1 MAASK
6 KAAKEPKEKR
16 APAARKPRKKKN
28 EADAGS
34 RGLSATDLAEGSVPG
49 EVATLTKNIGADGGS
64 VLGAY
69 REPLGGH
76 WTILA
81 GLPIEK
87 VEPTP
92 FQRDL
97 SDAHVARLTDVV
109 NKLGRFLDPLITVRT
124 EKGIYWTPNGNHRLH
139 AMKRLGAKSIIA
151 LVVPDTDV
159 AYKILAMNTEKA
171 HNVKEKAMEVI
182 RMARSLSELGDGKES
197 DYAFEFE
204 EPWYLTLGVCYEKN
218 GRFSGGAYSSIL
230 RRIDG
235 FIEAG
240 LTKSLATREKR
251 AAQLLELDE
260 AVAAAV
266 KALKEKGFESPY
278 LKNFVV
284 SRVNYLKFVKGDM
297 PAYDDA
303 MEKILASAKKF
314 DAGKI
319 NKDDVAK
326 SGGGPAEGAEGE

>member
-1 MAASK
+1 MAATK
-6 KAAKEPKEKR
+6 KAAKEPKEKKP
-16 APAARKPRKKKN
+16 AAARKPRKKKN
-28 EADAGS
+28 EAEPGS
-34 RGLSATDLAEGSVPG
+34 RGLAAADVAIEASGDAAALAKKIAE
-49 EVATLTKNIGADGGS
+49 DGGS
-64 VLGAY
+64 VIGAY
-69 REPLGGH
+69 KDPLGGH
-76 WTILA
+76 ETLIA
-81 GLPIEK
+81 ALPIEK

-109 NKLGRFLDPLITVRT
+109 NKLGRFLDPVITVRT
-124 EKGIYWTPNGNHRLH
+124 EQGVYWTPNGNHRLH
-139 AMKRLGAKSIIA
+139 AMKRLGAKALVA
-151 LVVPDTDV
+151 LVVPDEQV

-182 RMARSLSELGDGKES
+182 RMARSLADLGDQKETE
-197 DYAFEFE
+197 YAFEFE
-204 EPWYLTLGVCYEKN
+204 EPWFLTLGLCYEKN

-235 FIEAG
+235 F
-240 LTKSLATREKR
+240 LDQPVSKSLPVREKR
-251 AAQLLELDE
+251 ADQLMELDA

-297 PAYDDA
+297 PPYDDA

-314 DAGKI
+314 DAGKV
-319 NKDDVAK
+319 KQDDVAR
-326 SGGGPAEGAEGE
+326 SGGGPVEEGAGE

>member
-1 MAASK
+1 MAAGK
-6 KAAKEPKEKR
+6 KEAKEKK

-28 EADAGS
+28 EAEPGS
-34 RGLSATDLAEGSVPG
+34 RGLAAPDLADGSAPG
-49 EVATLTKNIGADGGS
+49 DVAELTRRIGEDGGA

-69 REPLGGH
+69 KEPLGGH

-81 GLPIEK
+81 GLPLEK

-97 SDAHVARLTDVV
+97 SDSHVARLTDVV
-109 NKLGRFLDPLITVRT
+109 NKLDRFLDPVITVRT
-124 EKGIYWTPNGNHRLH
+124 DKGVYWTPNGNHRLH

-151 LVVPDTDV
+151 LVVPDSEV

-182 RMARSLSELGDGKES
+182 RMARSLSEIDDRPENE
-197 DYAFEFE
+197 YVFEFE
-204 EPWYLTLGVCYEKN
+204 EPWYLTLGLCYEKN

-235 FIEAG
+235 FIDQP
-240 LTKSLATREKR
+240 LSKSLETRAKR
-251 AAQLLELDE
+251 AEQLLELDT

-266 KALKEKGFESPY
+266 KSLKEKGFDSPY

-297 PAYDDA
+297 PPYDTA
-303 MEKILASAKKF
+303 MEKILGSARKF

-319 NKDDVAK
+319 KQDDIAR
-326 SGGGPAEGAEGE
+326 SGGGPPEGDGD